1 MRVFLLAAWSKA
13 AILVHYAV
21 ALIDLTLPK
30 MLTTQG
36 PFFAGA
42 VSTSRRQSSRA
53 MVSQLSPGSERR
65 QTVKRQNGSLIG
77 SA

>member
-1 MRVFLLAAWSKA
+1 MQVFLLAALSRA

-53 MVSQLSPGSERR
+53 MVLRR
-65 QTVKRQNGSLIG
+65 SLG
-77 SA
+77 